1 PALARCGTERSRAIG
16 DRHRHPSQRPPRAWS
31 LSQGTRRGH
40 GRVSRCEAD
49 GSRSP
54 RPRLDRRRQARRLLG
69 APSAP
74 MGSRGRHCHL
84 ARGGRL
90 RERRRRQG
98 RDARQGQHR
107 RRQRDHPAEIAQA
120 SQGRRPRVRLS
131 GAPERAPVRGAN
143 RQKGGAL
150 SGNSALRLP
159 FCLSNY
165 SVKLTGGKA
174 ADSQRQPEMAAPVY
188 KVKLTRPQVFLWRM
202 SLFLILAILLAII
215 LDGQTQQLRH
225 SFMANPGLNT
235 LIIGTLIV
243 GVVYSFRQVLRLYP
257 EINWVNNFR
266 ISDPAS
272 SNEKTTPVLLA
283 PMATMLRDRT
293 GHLSLAAGSMRSLLD
308 SVASRLDEQR
318 ETTRY
323 LVGLLVFLG
332 LLGTFWGLL
341 QTVSSVGATIGA
353 LDTNVGENVMLFDQ
367 LKEGLAGPLKGMGTA
382 FSCSMFGLAGSLI
395 LGFLDLQAGH
405 AQGRFYNELEDW
417 LSGITELQ
425 PADAAAAGAMPPQL
439 RYALMDMQRS
449 LSDLSEKVELK
460 MLNDNTGDAVK
471 DLAQGVDKL
480 IRQMRAEQK

>member
-1 PALARCGTERSRAIG
+1 
-16 DRHRHPSQRPPRAWS
+16 
-31 LSQGTRRGH
+31 
-40 GRVSRCEAD
+40 
-49 GSRSP
+49 
-54 RPRLDRRRQARRLLG
+54 
-69 APSAP
+69 
-74 MGSRGRHCHL
+74 
-84 ARGGRL
+84 
-90 RERRRRQG
+90 
-98 RDARQGQHR
+98 
-107 RRQRDHPAEIAQA
+107 
-120 SQGRRPRVRLS
+120 
-131 GAPERAPVRGAN
+131 
-143 RQKGGAL
+143 
-150 SGNSALRLP
+150 
-159 FCLSNY
+159 
-165 SVKLTGGKA
+165 
-174 ADSQRQPEMAAPVY
+174 MAAPVY

-202 SLFLILAILLAII
+202 SLFLILAVLLAVI

-235 LIIGTLIV
+235 LIIGVLIV
-243 GVVYSFRQVLRLYP
+243 GTVYAFRQVLRLYP

-266 ISDPAS
+266 ISDPGITTS
-272 SNEKTTPVLLA
+272 DKTTPALLA

-293 GHLSLAAGSMRSLLD
+293 GHLSLATGSMRSLLD

-425 PADAAAAGAMPPQL
+425 PADAATAAAMPPQL
-439 RYALMDMQRS
+439 RFALMDMQRS

-480 IRQMRAEQK
+480 IRQMRAEQKVVREWADEQAQQQHELADVLRQITDKSMMPAREERS